1 MKNKVFFAIL
11 ALQPLFSMHEN
22 SDIDFNFGNRSMD
35 HNNTT
40 TAAKAKAVSFAKGE
54 DLLIDSIINYT
65 KTFVGIP
72 YEWGGEDMD
81 GFDCS
86 GLFHY
91 VYMKFGYKIPRVSRD
106 QMKMGKPITLDQAK
120 EGDFLFFKGTNL
132 DDNTVKH
139 VSMVVGKED
148 NSLVILHA
156 TRRGIVIDKLEDIA
170 YYRRRYLKGVRP
182 DFLSTNQIA
191 LENVVGSK
199 LHKGFLR

>member
-11 ALQPLFSMHEN
+11 ALQPLFSMNGN
-22 SDIDFNFGNRSMD
+22 SDIDFTFRSRSID
-35 HNNTT
+35 NNNLPT
-40 TAAKAKAVSFAKGE
+40 TAKSKAVNFAKGE

-72 YEWGGEDMD
+72 YEWGGEDVD

-91 VYMKFGYKIPRVSRD
+91 VYMKFGYTIPRVSRD
-106 QMKMGKPITLDQAK
+106 QMKMGKRISLDQAK

-132 DDNTVKH
+132 DDNTIKH

-148 NSLVILHA
+148 HSLIILHA

-170 YYRRRYLKGVRP
+170 YYRRRYLRGVRP
-182 DFLSTNQIA
+182 SFLASNQIA
-191 LENVVGSK
+191 LENVVGTK